1 MSVVGIF
8 SCEINVPLLGST
20 FDGERLRR
28 VGVREGVLGF
38 RCVFG
43 LLCFGLG
50 LWLSLLDCVFLCAE
64 YQMFSWRLKCSMWNT
79 AMAPEV
85 VVVPGRASS
94 VTSYCDVGSQ
104 EVSESSVSGEAEYSS
119 TYVYSSEVV
128 HAAFSLRGNS
138 LYFITCTRVD
148 HPTGFFVI
156 TPFLLVHCFST
167 LGIFRFLDKGVR
179 VILLG
184 LSQKAACETN

>member
-8 SCEINVPLLGST
+8 SVEIVVHLLDST
-20 FDGERLRR
+20 FDGGRLLR

-50 LWLSLLDCVFLCAE
+50 LWLSLLDCPFLCAE

-94 VTSYCDVGSQ
+94 VTSCCGVASPV
-104 EVSESSVSGEAEYSS
+104 VSESSVSGEAESS
-119 TYVYSSEVV
+119 LLVATYVYSSEVI
-128 HAAFSLRGNS
+128 HEAFSLRCS
-138 LYFITCTRVD
+138 FLYLITCTRVD
-148 HPTGFFVI
+148 QPTGFLVI
-156 TPFLLVHCFST
+156 TPFLFVHCFST
-167 LGIFRFLDKGVR
+167 LGIFDF
-179 VILLG
+179 
-184 LSQKAACETN
+184 